1 MNRRRVLE
9 RVLIALLG
17 FGLVMAMVPFFSGG
31 DSGQVDAGALLDI
44 ELSRLPAGESL
55 LVIDADRSFLILHR
69 TPVMLEGLRQPRQP
83 LADPWSQRSQQPA
96 FAGNVYRSLRPDY
109 LVLDARCDGGS
120 VEYRGRNL
128 LGSGFPDGALV
139 CTASNNYYDLAGRV
153 LVGSSSRLN
162 LAVPV
167 YRFLNATTLRIGEAP

>member
-1 MNRRRVLE
+1 MSRRQLLE

-17 FGLVMAMVPFFSGG
+17 FGLVMVMVPFFVGG
-31 DSGQVDAGALLDI
+31 EEEQVDSGAQLDVD
-44 ELSRLPAGESL
+44 LSRLPPGKA
-55 LVIDADRSFLILHR
+55 LVLIHEGQALLILHR
-69 TPVMLEGLRQPRQP
+69 TPAMLEGLRQPHHP

-96 FAGNVYRSLRPDY
+96 YFGNVYRSQRPDF
-109 LVLDARCDGGS
+109 LVVDARCDGGN
-120 VEYRGRNL
+120 VEYRDRNL
-128 LGSGFPDGALV
+128 LGSSFPDGALV

-153 LVGSSSRLN
+153 LDGSSSQLN